1 MVPFTWA
8 FDLERRSLLRAEPF
22 GEMAPD
28 LAVLAGMTVLCWVA
42 GFLFLG
48 RELNAA
54 RRTGVLGSF

>member
-1 MVPFTWA
+1 
-8 FDLERRSLLRAEPF
+8 
-22 GEMAPD
+22 MAPD